1 MGACECD
8 AGWGG
13 ADCTRAMRHSSWP
26 PLWLT
31 YVVMLVCLVLSLAA
45 LLAARHMLQD
55 FIDRRRQAAEE
66 QSALLV
72 RSHPAPS
79 CCVCACLRKSAS
91 PVRCCHAGP
100 AHRG

>member
-72 RSHPAPS
+72 RPHPAPRR
-79 CCVCACLRKSAS
+79 CVCAYLRKSA
-91 PVRCCHAGP
+91 
-100 AHRG
+100 